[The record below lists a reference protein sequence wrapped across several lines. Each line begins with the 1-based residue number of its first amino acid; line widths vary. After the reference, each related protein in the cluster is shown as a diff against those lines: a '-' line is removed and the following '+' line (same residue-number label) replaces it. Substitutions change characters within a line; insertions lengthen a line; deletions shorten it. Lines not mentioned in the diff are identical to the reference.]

1 MPEINVPKEFKEFKI
16 CGWINFTD
24 GTSELV
30 IRYEKIDLFIEKFVT
45 INGNEYI
52 RKMVKTPEI
61 AEYLDNCPFQCIA
74 VSEEHWL
81 KRTSVFVDDTWEH
94 VCHLI
99 KDYAIVKNEEEK
111 CGFSSIVNF
120 NIAEHI
126 IGDAMKIWGLNVK
139 NVLLE
144 EENKR
149 LLEKNNK
156 LMGDLSEVQK
166 NYNILKSDITS
177 LIDKLEA
184 KKNTE
189 KEKNN

>member
-30 IRYEKIDLFIEKFVT
+30 IRYHKIDLATERFIT
-45 INGNEYI
+45 INGNEYV
-52 RKMVKTPEI
+52 REVKEKQEDRLYRDNNP
-61 AEYLDNCPFQCIA
+61 YLTIEL
-74 VSEEHWL
+74 EECWKVRH
-81 KRTSVFVDDTWEH
+81 DTILNGWYNITN
-94 VCHLI
+94 V
-99 KDYAIVKNEEEK
+99 KDYIIVKNEEEK
-111 CGFSSIVNF
+111 SFSSIVNF
-120 NIAEHI
+120 NVAEHI
-126 IGDAMKIWGLNVK
+126 VGDAMKIWGLNVK
-139 NVLLE
+139 NILLE

-166 NYNILKSDITS
+166 NYNILKDDITS

-184 KKNTE
+184 KKNE
-189 KEKNN
+189 S